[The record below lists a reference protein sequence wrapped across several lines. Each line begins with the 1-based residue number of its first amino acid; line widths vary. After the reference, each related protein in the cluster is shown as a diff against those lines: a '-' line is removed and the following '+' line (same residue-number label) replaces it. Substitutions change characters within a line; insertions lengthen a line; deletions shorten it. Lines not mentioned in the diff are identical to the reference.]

1 MKKILLLCAAL
12 IAAIFLTGCGGDK
25 PTSDAKIK
33 VVAANFPEYD
43 WAREIIGGDEK
54 NFALTLLM
62 DDGVDLHSFQPSAQD
77 IVKIS
82 ECDVFIYGG
91 GESSAWA
98 EDALKTAAN
107 KNRVVVNLIA
117 ALGDKVKHEE
127 KIDGM
132 EADHDEHH
140 DGEVDEHVWLS
151 LKNAQILCDAITDA
165 LIKAAPAQA
174 AELRANNDAYK
185 AQLSAL
191 DEKYRDTLAAAQGKT
206 ILFGDRFPFRYLV
219 DDYGL
224 KYFAAFSG
232 CSAESEASFQ
242 TIKFLAGK
250 VDELNLPCVLTI
262 DGANH
267 RIAETIIANTA
278 RKDQKILSLDSL
290 QSTTL
295 LNAEHGA
302 TYLAAM
308 EKNLAILRTALG
320 GGE

>member
-12 IAAIFLTGCGGDK
+12 IAAIFFTGCGGDK

-33 VVAANFPEYD
+33 VVAANFPEFD
-43 WAREIIGGDEK
+43 WTRSIIGGDEK
-54 NFALTLLM
+54 FFELTLLTA
-62 DDGVDLHSFQPSAQD
+62 DGVDLHSFQPSAQD

-98 EDALKTAAN
+98 EDALNTAAD

-117 ALGDKVKHEE
+117 ALGDNVKHEN
-127 KIDGM
+127 
-132 EADHDEHH
+132 HDRHL
-140 DGEVDEHVWLS
+140 EVDEHVWLS

-165 LIKAAPAQA
+165 LIKVAPAQA

-185 AQLSAL
+185 AQLAAL

-224 KYFAAFSG
+224 NYFAAFAG

-267 RIAETIIANTA
+267 RIAETIIANTT
-278 RKDQKILSLDSL
+278 RKNQKILSLDSL

-295 LNAEHGA
+295 LDAEHGA

-308 EKNLAILRTALG
+308 EKNLSILSAALEV
-320 GGE
+320 GE